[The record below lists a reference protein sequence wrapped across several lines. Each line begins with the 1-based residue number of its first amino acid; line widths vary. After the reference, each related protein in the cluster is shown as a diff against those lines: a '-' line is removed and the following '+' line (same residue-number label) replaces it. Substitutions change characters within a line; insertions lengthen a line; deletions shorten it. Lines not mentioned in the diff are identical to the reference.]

1 MPNIATVPTSD
12 AIPPLSDAKAFL
24 GEYPTES
31 ITLSSRLH
39 KVNPN
44 TLKSSIRRD
53 RIAKPNPSIAYGGQ
67 NKILSQYQELAV
79 FKYVNDIYLAGFG
92 ATKPMVYGVI
102 CALKEAEQREA
113 PSEQWF
119 RGWLLKNKD
128 TIKTTR
134 TKVIPRSRVTAQ
146 DEKDIEAWFVE

>member
-1 MPNIATVPTSD
+1 M
-12 AIPPLSDAKAFL
+12 
-24 GEYPTES
+24 
-31 ITLSSRLH
+31 
-39 KVNPN
+39 
-44 TLKSSIRRD
+44 
-53 RIAKPNPSIAYGGQ
+53 
-67 NKILSQYQELAV
+67 
-79 FKYVNDIYLAGFG
+79 NDIYLAGFG
-92 ATKPMVYGVI
+92 ATKLMVYGVI

-146 DEKDIEAWFVE
+146 DEKDIEAWFVEYKQFVHKMGIKRVDIWNFDETGFQIGVTCGEDILVLVYISTLGCRFMKNHYKRVHCTWSLSYIRVK